1 MASPSTSSSK
11 PGSSL
16 SQPSIH
22 PINPVLT
29 ISPPLCTYRTSA
41 SLPYHPYLS
50 LPPSNPEALWR
61 DGPHSFN
68 CGSPD
73 LKGGGRTARCSPG
86 AAQQSVRSGLFP
98 NSTPQVL
105 QGGQGGEEVWSSELA
120 SEMHEGGYGAAREKL
135 LLLAFIIPKPL
146 SPHSIPSP
154 SRPLDS
160 ICTTTVVKNLSPR
173 ITKNSDT

>member
-1 MASPSTSSSK
+1 MYSVKILCQNLWRISFLVFLISMSGITIHLFIQVRLLP
-11 PGSSL
+11 L
-16 SQPSIH
+16 SQPSKH
-22 PINPVLT
+22 PINPVRT

-68 CGSPD
+68 CGSPH
-73 LKGGGRTARCSPG
+73 LKGGGH
-86 AAQQSVRSGLFP
+86 
-98 NSTPQVL
+98 L
-105 QGGQGGEEVWSSELA
+105 QGGQGGEEVWSSEVA

-154 SRPLDS
+154 SRPLDG